1 MKDAAD
7 FELDQDEDTNVRL
20 KFDNPGSEMT
30 WLVRKLPKLVHRSWR
45 RRCKE
50 KAILSFIVNGSIN
63 LSSFKINK
71 LGHFNKQISIK
82 VVFP

>member
-30 WLVRKLPKLVHRSWR
+30 WLAERSENYRNLFIRAVEEGVKKKL
-45 RRCKE
+45 
-50 KAILSFIVNGSIN
+50 F
-63 LSSFKINK
+63 
-71 LGHFNKQISIK
+71 
-82 VVFP
+82 